1 MTALDFYGTLGPACC
16 GTDTLSDLFSAGMTG
31 MRLNLSHT
39 NLADCGAWLANL
51 HEAAA
56 RARLSP
62 QLLIDLRGPELRVGE
77 LPAPLPLMEGTCAIL
92 AADDEAMDTGTIPV
106 PPLIFS
112 ALRAGQEILLD
123 DGALLLRVDTPGD
136 GRVLCTVLRGGIL
149 HPRKSIALPGAALR
163 PPTLTQSDLENLSR
177 ANAYGVT
184 GVMLP
189 FVRDEHDL
197 LTLRRALLD
206 AGAPQIAVFAKLE
219 NKAGLS
225 ALSRLLPYADHI
237 VVARGDLG
245 NDMPLWELPAAQK
258 RAAAICR
265 AAGKPFMV
273 VTQLLHSMQ
282 QAAVPT
288 RAEVCDIFNAVLD
301 GASSL
306 MLTGETAVGAY
317 PVQAMR
323 YLCATARRRSTS
335 RKADKTTY
343 GPCCG
348 KSFHSTA
355 RFNISRR
362 YKSI

>member
-92 AADDEAMDTGTIPV
+92 AADDEAMDTGAIPV

-323 YLCATARRRSTS
+323 YLCAPAREALHFQ
-335 RKADKTTY
+335 K
-343 GPCCG
+343 G
-348 KSFHSTA
+348 
-355 RFNISRR
+355 
-362 YKSI
+362 

>member
-1 MTALDFYGTLGPACC
+1 MSALDFYGTLGPACC
-16 GTDTLSDLFSAGMTG
+16 GADTLTDLFSAGMTG
-31 MRLNLSHT
+31 VRLNLSHI

-56 RARLSP
+56 RVRLSP
-62 QLLIDLRGPELRVGE
+62 RLLIDLRGPELRVGE
-77 LPAPLPLMEGTCAIL
+77 LSAPLALTEGTRATL
-92 AADDEAMDTGTIPV
+92 AADGGSADTIPV
-106 PPLIFS
+106 PPLIFP
-112 ALRAGQEILLD
+112 ALRAGQEVLLD

-136 GRVLCTVLRGGIL
+136 GRAFCTVFRGGIL
-149 HPRKSIALPGAALR
+149 HSRKSIALPGAALR

-177 ANAYGVT
+177 ARANGVT

-219 NKAGLS
+219 NKAGLF
-225 ALSRLLPYADHI
+225 ALPRLLPHADHI

-258 RAAAICR
+258 RVAAICR

-282 QAAVPT
+282 KAAVPT

-306 MLTGETAVGAY
+306 MLTGETAAGAY

-323 YLCATARRRSTS
+323 YLCATASEALHFQE
-335 RKADKTTY
+335 K
-343 GPCCG
+343 G
-348 KSFHSTA
+348 
-355 RFNISRR
+355 
-362 YKSI
+362 